1 MSGESFDDSVPAFL
15 ERFDALS
22 KFVVLLLP
30 CGLTFVV
37 LLGRLAALRHV
48 AGAEKTVLL
57 LELCYTLLEVAVVCL
72 SAVAGVLGG
81 DAVTVCTGLLTLLGR
96 KF

>member
-1 MSGESFDDSVPAFL
+1 MGGEGLDDGVPTFL

-22 KFVVLLLP
+22 EVVIFFLP
-30 CGLTFVV
+30 CSLPFLV
-37 LLGRLAALRHV
+37 LMSRLAALRHV

-57 LELCYTLLEVAVVCL
+57 LELCYTLLELAVVCL

-81 DAVTVCTGLLTLLGR
+81 DAVTVCTGLLALLGR

>member
-1 MSGESFDDSVPAFL
+1 LCGQSLDDGVPAFL
-15 ERFDALS
+15 ESFNALP

-30 CGLTFVV
+30 CGLPFLV
-37 LLGRLAALRHV
+37 LFSRLAALRHV
-48 AGAEKTVLL
+48 TGAEKTVLL

-72 SAVAGVLGG
+72 SAVSGVLGG
-81 DAVTVCTGLLTLLGR
+81 DAVTVCTGFFALLGG